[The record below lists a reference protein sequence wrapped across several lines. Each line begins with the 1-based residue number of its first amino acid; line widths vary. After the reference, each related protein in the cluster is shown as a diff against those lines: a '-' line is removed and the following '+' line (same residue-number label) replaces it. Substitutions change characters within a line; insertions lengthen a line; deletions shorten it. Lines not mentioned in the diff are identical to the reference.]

1 MGKILLSFFLGFILF
16 FSSIFFVPI
25 NFLVSNILKNS
36 ELDLEYSYL
45 EGSIFSGKILDL
57 SYNNNFIGD
66 FNYSNE
72 FSLYD
77 VTLNFQSIDNNNIE
91 GKAIK
96 AFSNFNDIS
105 SVVIKDLSVSRLL
118 NTELIKNMD
127 IYLHINEL
135 EIENLKCI
143 NIDGNLRIS
152 SQFIKEELFGDLLCI
167 EENVIS
173 IKLFNKER
181 EELGNINFSNSKA
194 KVNISTKAIS
204 DRRVRLLMDYISFT
218 IDL

>member
-167 EENVIS
+167 EKNVIS

-194 KVNISTKAIS
+194 QVNISTKAIS